1 MNEEEIRLFLANLD
15 REDSAVSKVQF
26 PALDAGLAAA
36 LPMKTAVG
44 FLEEVKVN
52 LVAELGETMMKT
64 REILEL
70 REGAV
75 IELNRS
81 AGDAVDL
88 IINNQKFARGEV
100 LVLNEI
106 FAIRISAIHSPRNP
120 QTGAVGNGW

>member
-1 MNEEEIRLFLANLD
+1 MSEDEIRRFLANLD
-15 REDSAVSKVQF
+15 QETSAVSKVQF
-26 PALDAGLAAA
+26 PALDAGPMAA
-36 LPMKTAVG
+36 LSLKTAVS
-44 FLEEVKVN
+44 FLEEVKVH
-52 LVAELGETMMKT
+52 LVAELGETTMKT
-64 REILEL
+64 RDILEL

-106 FAIRISAIHSPRNP
+106 FAVRISAIHSPRNP
-120 QTGAVGNGW
+120 QTGAVGDG